1 MSGTYVQSCH
11 PVIGHLVCLVL
22 ESAGQCWLISTVDS
36 TTVTATAAADLDG
49 RGDNNII
56 CRCRKE
62 EEEQHQQQVE
72 DTDDTDD
79 DGLLRGVFVCVC
91 GTRNGS
97 DPAT

>member
-1 MSGTYVQSCH
+1 MSPSH
-11 PVIGHLVCLVL
+11 RSFSLSIVL
-22 ESAGQCWLISTVDS
+22 ESAWQCWLISTVDS
-36 TTVTATAAADLDG
+36 TTATATAAADLDG
-49 RGDNNII
+49 RGDNII

-62 EEEQHQQQVE
+62 EEEQQQVE

-79 DGLLRGVFVCVC
+79 DGLLRGVCVC

>member
-1 MSGTYVQSCH
+1 MSPSH
-11 PVIGHLVCLVL
+11 RSFSLSIVL
-22 ESAGQCWLISTVDS
+22 ESAWQCWLISTVDS
-36 TTVTATAAADLDG
+36 TTATATAGADLE
-49 RGDNNII
+49 RSGDNKII

-62 EEEQHQQQVE
+62 EEEQQQQQVE

-79 DGLLRGVFVCVC
+79 DGLLRGVCVC